1 MILNLFR
8 FMVLAA
14 VAIFLTGTAYPQE
27 LNVRARVPFD
37 FVLANNVYPAGEYT
51 VQAMP
56 ADSFL
61 LRVRNKDEQKS
72 VTTVS
77 ILVAPSNPA
86 KQTMLVFRR
95 LGNTYFLHRVWSAES
110 SVGREFPR
118 SPTETRAA
126 RNTTSTGTVIVTANI
141 AH

>member
-1 MILNLFR
+1 
-8 FMVLAA
+8 MVLAA
-14 VAIFLTGTAYPQE
+14 VAFFLAATAYPQE
-27 LNVRARVPFD
+27 MNVRAHVPFD
-37 FVLANNVYPAGEYT
+37 FVLGNNVYPAGEYAL
-51 VQAMP
+51 QALT

-61 LRVRNKDEQKS
+61 LCVRNKDEQKS
-72 VTTVS
+72 ITMVS
-77 ILVAPSNPA
+77 IPVAPSNPT

-95 LGNTYFLHRVWSAES
+95 VGNTYSLHRVWSAES

>member
-1 MILNLFR
+1 M
-8 FMVLAA
+8 
-14 VAIFLTGTAYPQE
+14 
-27 LNVRARVPFD
+27 NVRAHVPFD
-37 FVLANNVYPAGEYT
+37 FVLGNNVYPAGEYA
-51 VQAMP
+51 VQAVT

-61 LRVRNKDEQKS
+61 LCVRNKDEQKS
-72 VTTVS
+72 ITMVS
-77 ILVAPSNPA
+77 IPVAPSNPA

-95 LGNTYFLHRVWSAES
+95 VGNTYFLHRVWSAES